1 MSIYVFERQLLVVSA
16 RSQRPCLATPD
27 SIPGNR
33 GISVHRRKGSPVKKK
48 APWLKKNV
56 FVLCGKRACSLR
68 TDEQ

>member
-16 RSQRPCLATPD
+16 RSQRPRLPTPD

-48 APWLKKNV
+48 APQFKKKMYLCFVANV
-56 FVLCGKRACSLR
+56 LAH
-68 TDEQ
+68 